1 MQMYNELNN
10 NIMDE
15 IISLI
20 NRNYFHNV
28 NNLSSADEKRQKELT
43 FLQRKREE
51 DHLLRIKNDFIFQKE
66 INFSMSNSK
75 EKLKISNKKMN

>member
-51 DHLLRIKNDFIFQKE
+51 DHLLRIKNDFIFQK
-66 INFSMSNSK
+66 K
-75 EKLKISNKKMN
+75 

>member
-1 MQMYNELNN
+1 MQIFNEVNN

-20 NRNYFHNV
+20 NRNYFHNISLV
-28 NNLSSADEKRQKELT
+28 DEKKQKEPT

-51 DHLLRIKNDFIFQKE
+51 DLLLRIKKDFVCQK
-66 INFSMSNSK
+66 K
-75 EKLKISNKKMN
+75 